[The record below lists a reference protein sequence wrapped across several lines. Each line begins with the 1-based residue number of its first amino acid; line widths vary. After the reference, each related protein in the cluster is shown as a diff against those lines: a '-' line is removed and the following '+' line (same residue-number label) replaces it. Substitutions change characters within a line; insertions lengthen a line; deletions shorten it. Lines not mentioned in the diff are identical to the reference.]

1 MQTPTFLILFL
12 APVYV
17 PIGLLSGWV
26 EAAASVNPVTA
37 IVETGRDLISG
48 GSPNLGL
55 AFAAAVGLAAVF
67 TVWSLRGVS
76 RAEAAGG

>member
-26 EAAASVNPVTA
+26 HAAASVNPLTRGGG
-37 IVETGRDLISG
+37 GR
-48 GSPNLGL
+48 P
-55 AFAAAVGLAAVF
+55 
-67 TVWSLRGVS
+67 
-76 RAEAAGG
+76 